1 MDNPLELPIPNDPIE
16 RIHAFARDL
25 AYGAIHELWSPTFTV
40 MFSTENDMWR
50 SNIKR
55 GESGEIPPDHFGQY
69 IAQKWQRKPPSP
81 NFLVSF
87 DYLFTQNHGNGQ
99 SQYLLTSKA
108 FALLDKPLTPPSTFI
123 SYRQDQ
129 SSALGLL
136 IEARLKIADSN
147 AHIFIDKLLV
157 PGDDWEK
164 RLQDTIHQS
173 RYFVCLLGAETLA
186 RSKMVYQEIQ
196 WAADAGCTMIA
207 VCHGGYT
214 IDALCPPELS
224 RKQAIII
231 RQESAEEY
239 ELAMI
244 KLLDSLGYSTY

>member
-1 MDNPLELPIPNDPIE
+1 MDNPLKLPAPKEVIQQ
-16 RIHAFARDL
+16 IHTLARDL
-25 AYGAIHELWSPTFTV
+25 AYGVITGLWSAKFYVMPAIGRNGEDWLGDDVIFEDDTDSLSRYLVDKWNDTPPRAYLMRSFEYFTISEV
-40 MFSTENDMWR
+40 RD
-50 SNIKR
+50 
-55 GESGEIPPDHFGQY
+55 SGQI
-69 IAQKWQRKPPSP
+69 
-81 NFLVSF
+81 N
-87 DYLFTQNHGNGQ
+87 
-99 SQYLLTSKA
+99 YLLTQKA
-108 FALLDKPLTPPSTFI
+108 FDLLQQPATLPSVFI

-147 AHIFIDKLLV
+147 AHIFIDKLLI

-164 RLQDTIHQS
+164 RLQDTIRQS

-244 KLLDSLGYSTY
+244 KLLNSLGYSTY